1 MSELVSTNWVY
12 KNLNNR
18 RLVILDCSLH
28 MPQEE
33 RNAKKEYEAMHIKN
47 AYFFDIDKISDIK
60 TNLPHMLPSQRKFEK
75 KVRSFGINQN
85 SLIAAYDVKGIFSS
99 PRVWWMFKYFG
110 HNNIFVLNGGLK
122 KWLKEKKPVTNKKTY
137 FKKGNFISQ
146 LSKELLVTK
155 NEVLESINRKNSLTF
170 DARHKDRFNGKVK
183 EPRKG
188 LRSGHIPGSKNIF
201 WGNLINRKGTLVSK
215 KKINNLFN
223 KFPIKN
229 KKIITSCGS
238 GITACIL
245 SLSLLHGPKIQTSV
259 YDGSWA
265 EWGQNKKLPI
275 SK

>member
-18 RLVILDCSLH
+18 RLVILDCSWH
-28 MPQEE
+28 MPHEK
-33 RNAKKEYEAMHIKN
+33 RNAKKEYNKKHIKN

-170 DARHKDRFNGKVK
+170 DARNKDRFNGKVK

>member
-1 MSELVSTNWVY
+1 
-12 KNLNNR
+12 
-18 RLVILDCSLH
+18 
-28 MPQEE
+28 
-33 RNAKKEYEAMHIKN
+33 MHIKN

-146 LSKELLVTK
+146 LSKEFLVTK

>member
-18 RLVILDCSLH
+18 RLVILDCSWH

-75 KVRSFGINQN
+75 KVRRFGINQN

-122 KWLKEKKPVTNKKTY
+122 KWLKEKKTVTNKKTY
-137 FKKGNFISQ
+137 FKKGNFISR
-146 LSKELLVTK
+146 LSKEFLVTK
-155 NEVLESINRKNSLTF
+155 NEVLESINRKNSLTL

-183 EPRKG
+183 EPRKD
-188 LRSGHIPGSKNIF
+188 LRSGHISGSKNIF